1 MLLHCAANS
10 EDMHSHY
17 PPLKTLT
24 DTFWRASALF
34 ALSILS
40 FANIPETFAQ
50 SAEATQE
57 AGATAGEELPFV
69 DVIPDPIEGFNR
81 GAWAIN
87 KALFRGVI
95 YPLSFGY
102 NFIVREPIRNGI
114 NKAGHNL
121 AYPVRLVNNSLQ
133 GKWNGAWE
141 ETKRFGVNS
150 TVGLGGFFD
159 PATRWKIGRS
169 DEDFGQ
175 TLGTWDVG
183 PGFYVMIPLVGP
195 SNGRDA
201 LGKFIDWPLDIC
213 FWIGQAY
220 SKEIWPTGLRA
231 GFTANALSG
240 SAPAY
245 NRQLNSVADPY
256 ATLRTLYSL
265 NRQRLIID
273 YVPRR
278 LGPSDPDPTT
288 GAILFKP
295 LTPHFAEKEENH
307 SVVIASTGKKLK
319 YAAWI
324 QKKPAPVVYYIPGL
338 GSYRLDRSTL
348 AYADMLY
355 RNGFSVVTFSNPFH
369 RDFMQRASTVA
380 TPGYGPA
387 DRDDVI
393 SVLKAIRED
402 FEKRN
407 PNHATASHLSG
418 VSHGAYL
425 TLMIAA
431 REGEDPGASLS
442 FDRYVAVNPPVD
454 LAAALEDLDDMF
466 KAPLAWPVRERGERM
481 QNAIYKALYYADN
494 GLDISG
500 DIPLTREESQ
510 FLIGL
515 YFRNTLMGTIVESQ
529 TRHDLRILK
538 SNPKKFIRREVYE
551 EARKISY
558 QDYMN
563 QLVVPYFLK
572 RTPDQTPA
580 SLIQAADMRTHSP
593 GLQNNAKIRVQINED
608 DFLLSKRDV
617 DWFRS
622 TFGERLLTYPVGGH
636 LGNLHVPTVQHR
648 LVKLF
653 TDTPP
658 PSPHQ
663 PAPANR

>member
-1 MLLHCAANS
+1 
-10 EDMHSHY
+10 MHSDCQF
-17 PPLKTLT
+17 LKPRTARL
-24 DTFWRASALF
+24 WRRGAFLVLLILWF
-34 ALSILS
+34 AH
-40 FANIPETFAQ
+40 IPGTAAQ
-50 SAEATQE
+50 SDQATQE
-57 AGATAGEELPFV
+57 AGAGAGEELPFV

-87 KALFRGVI
+87 KGIFRGVI

-102 NFIVREPIRNGI
+102 NFIVREPIRTGI

-133 GKWNGAWE
+133 GKWSGAWE

-150 TVGLGGFFD
+150 TVGLAGFFD

-183 PGFYVMIPLVGP
+183 PGFYLMIPLVGP

-201 LGKFIDWPLDIC
+201 LGKAIDWPLDIC

-240 SAPAY
+240 SASAY
-245 NRQLNSVADPY
+245 NRQLDAVADPY

-295 LTPHFAEKEENH
+295 LTKNFAEDDKTH
-307 SVVIASTGKKLK
+307 SVVVPTTRKKLK
-319 YAAWI
+319 YSAWM

-355 RNGFSVVTFSNPFH
+355 RNGYSVVTFSNPFH

-387 DRDDVI
+387 DCDDVV
-393 SVLKAIRED
+393 SVLKLIRED
-402 FEKRN
+402 IEKRY
-407 PNHATASHLSG
+407 PHRATASHLSG

-425 TLMIAA
+425 TLMVAA
-431 REGEDPGASLS
+431 REAAGRGKFLA

-454 LAAALEDLDDMF
+454 LAEALEHLDKMF
-466 KAPLAWPVRERGERM
+466 KAPLTWPAPERGERM
-481 QNAIYKALYYADN
+481 KNAIYKALYYADN

-529 TRHDLRILK
+529 TRHDLRVLK
-538 SNPKKFIRREVYE
+538 SDPKKFIRREVYE
-551 EARKISY
+551 EARRISY
-558 QDYMN
+558 QEYMN
-563 QLVVPYFLK
+563 QFVVPYFLK
-572 RTPDQTPA
+572 QNADVTTA
-580 SLIQAADMRTHSP
+580 SLLKGADLRTDSQL
-593 GLQNNAKIRVQINED
+593 LQDNPKIRVQICED
-608 DFLLSKRDV
+608 DFLLAKRDV
-617 DWFRS
+617 EWFRS
-622 TFGERLLTYPVGGH
+622 TFGERLLAYPVGGH
-636 LGNLHVPTVQHR
+636 LGNLHVPAVQER
-648 LVKLF
+648 LIKLF
-653 TDTPP
+653 TE
-658 PSPHQ
+658 
-663 PAPANR
+663 

>member
-1 MLLHCAANS
+1 
-10 EDMHSHY
+10 MHSRFQ
-17 PPLKTLT
+17 PFKTLT
-24 DTFWRASALF
+24 ARFWRRCAL
-34 ALSILS
+34 LGLLILS
-40 FANIPETFAQ
+40 HTHVPEIYAQ
-50 SAEATQE
+50 TAQATQE
-57 AGATAGEELPFV
+57 AGAGAGEELPFV

-87 KALFRGVI
+87 KGLFRGVI

-102 NFIVREPIRNGI
+102 NFIVREPVRNHI

-133 GKWNGAWE
+133 GKWSGAWE

-150 TVGLGGFFD
+150 TVGLGGLFD

-183 PGFYVMIPLVGP
+183 PGFYLMIPLIGP

-201 LGKFIDWPLDIC
+201 LGKVIDWPLDIC
-213 FWIGQAY
+213 FWIGVAY
-220 SKEIWPTGLRA
+220 PHEIWPNGLRA
-231 GFTANALSG
+231 GFSANAISG

-288 GAILFKP
+288 GAVLFKP
-295 LTPHFAEKEENH
+295 LTPHFAEKEKTR
-307 SVVIASTGKKLK
+307 SVVIASTGEKLK
-319 YAAWI
+319 YSAWI

-369 RDFMQRASTVA
+369 RDFMQHASTVA

-387 DRDDVI
+387 DCDDVV
-393 SVLKAIRED
+393 SVLKLIRED
-402 FEKRN
+402 FEKRH

-431 REGEDPGASLS
+431 REAAGRGSSLS

-454 LAAALEDLDDMF
+454 LAAALEHLDEMF
-466 KAPLAWPVRERGERM
+466 KAPLAWPAQERGERM
-481 QNAIYKALYYADN
+481 KNAVYKALYFADN

-529 TRHDLRILK
+529 TRHDLHVLK
-538 SNPKKFIRREVYE
+538 SDPKKFIRRDVYE

-558 QDYMN
+558 QEYMK
-563 QLVVPYFLK
+563 QFVVPYFLK
-572 RTPDQTPA
+572 QNPGVTAA
-580 SLIQAADMRTHSP
+580 SLVHAADLRSASQGMQ
-593 GLQNNAKIRVQINED
+593 QNTKVRVQICED
-608 DFLLSKRDV
+608 DFLLSKEDV

-622 TFGERLLTYPVGGH
+622 TFGERLLAYAVGGH
-636 LGNLHVPTVQHR
+636 LGNLHVPAVQKR

-653 TDTPP
+653 TD
-658 PSPHQ
+658 Q
-663 PAPANR
+663 